1 MFNNENNN
9 FNNNVPN
16 APLFSNEFNNP
27 QQNDNYTSY
36 PQQDGLLKNSYDN
49 TIQNSNDQ
57 VALFSNEFKP
67 VSNEYDN
74 SYQNIPPQN
83 NNMNSINSQ
92 TPLFSGNNYNTL
104 NQVTNS
110 YQNNNMNSINP
121 QTSLFSGNNSNTLN
135 QVTNSYQNN
144 EPLDVPPQLSEIKNL
159 SDATISY
166 APTMDVLDPMNIM
179 PEEKTS
185 VDPLEAYDNGYLN
198 SNMNINPSDNQ
209 INNNPNSIS
218 LNNNVPLPKIN
229 NNTYYNTNTSGT
241 LINNSNPLIFN
252 NNQDNLNTKSISN
265 LIQPNNNFNTN
276 VDLSKNLISQPTTDL
291 DNNHFSIQ
299 SNEESNP
306 DNNIN
311 QNKNNNVENTSLPYE
326 IIQNKSLNKDTNEN
340 ESSFLGLDDEFNND
354 SLNMVEIND
363 NVAKEER
370 PEEITEKGTD
380 ALERIKAL
388 IDNLNKEG
396 KKVDIQEFDFDN
408 LVQLVIKIYN

>member
-1 MFNNENNN
+1 MFNNYNNNNNNNENNE
-9 FNNNVPN
+9 FNNNNNN
-16 APLFSNEFNNP
+16 APLFSNEF
-27 QQNDNYTSY
+27 
-36 PQQDGLLKNSYDN
+36 KN
-49 TIQNSNDQ
+49 T
-57 VALFSNEFKP
+57 
-67 VSNEYDN
+67 SNEYINN

-92 TPLFSGNNYNTL
+92 TPLFSGNNY
-104 NQVTNS
+104 
-110 YQNNNMNSINP
+110 
-121 QTSLFSGNNSNTLN
+121 NTLN

-209 INNNPNSIS
+209 INNNSNSIS
-218 LNNNVPLPKIN
+218 LNNNVPLPKID

-252 NNQDNLNTKSISN
+252 NNQDSLNTKSISN

-363 NVAKEER
+363 NVAKEESL
-370 PEEITEKGTD
+370 EEITEKGTD

>member
-83 NNMNSINSQ
+83 NNMNSINPQ
-92 TPLFSGNNYNTL
+92 TPLFSGNNY
-104 NQVTNS
+104 
-110 YQNNNMNSINP
+110 
-121 QTSLFSGNNSNTLN
+121 NTLN

-218 LNNNVPLPKIN
+218 LNNNVPLPKID

-299 SNEESNP
+299 SNEESNQ

>member
-1 MFNNENNN
+1 MFNNYNNNNENNE
-9 FNNNVPN
+9 FNNN
-16 APLFSNEFNNP
+16 APLFSNEFNNSSNNNQYSSYQTP
-27 QQNDNYTSY
+27 EVSLNNAYDKTS
-36 PQQDGLLKNSYDN
+36 QDPNN
-49 TIQNSNDQ
+49 PN
-57 VALFSNEFKP
+57 ALFSNEFKNT
-67 VSNEYDN
+67 SNEYIN
-74 SYQNIPPQN
+74 NLYQNIPPQN
-83 NNMNSINSQ
+83 NNMNSINPQ

-110 YQNNNMNSINP
+110 YQNN
-121 QTSLFSGNNSNTLN
+121 
-135 QVTNSYQNN
+135 
-144 EPLDVPPQLSEIKNL
+144 EPLDVPPQLNEIKNL

-198 SNMNINPSDNQ
+198 SNMNINPSGNQ
-209 INNNPNSIS
+209 INNNNPNSIS
-218 LNNNVPLPKIN
+218 LNNNVPLPKID
-229 NNTYYNTNTSGT
+229 NNTYYNTNTSST

-252 NNQDNLNTKSISN
+252 TNQDNLNTKSISN
-265 LIQPNNNFNTN
+265 LIQPSNNFNTN
-276 VDLSKNLISQPTTDL
+276 VDLSKNLTNQPPTDL
-291 DNNHFSIQ
+291 DDNRFSVQ
-299 SNEESNP
+299 SNEELNP

-311 QNKNNNVENTSLPYE
+311 QIKNNNIENTSLPYE

-354 SLNMVEIND
+354 SLDMVEIND
-363 NVAKEER
+363 NVTKEER
-370 PEEITEKGTD
+370 PEKITEKGTD

-388 IDNLNKEG
+388 IDSLNKEG

>member
-74 SYQNIPPQN
+74 LYQNIQPQN
-83 NNMNSINSQ
+83 NLNSYSPQ
-92 TPLFSGNNYNTL
+92 TP
-104 NQVTNS
+104 
-110 YQNNNMNSINP
+110 
-121 QTSLFSGNNSNTLN
+121 LFSGNNSNTLN

-209 INNNPNSIS
+209 INNI
-218 LNNNVPLPKIN
+218 
-229 NNTYYNTNTSGT
+229 
-241 LINNSNPLIFN
+241 
-252 NNQDNLNTKSISN
+252 
-265 LIQPNNNFNTN
+265 
-276 VDLSKNLISQPTTDL
+276 
-291 DNNHFSIQ
+291 
-299 SNEESNP
+299 
-306 DNNIN
+306 
-311 QNKNNNVENTSLPYE
+311 
-326 IIQNKSLNKDTNEN
+326 
-340 ESSFLGLDDEFNND
+340 
-354 SLNMVEIND
+354 
-363 NVAKEER
+363 
-370 PEEITEKGTD
+370 
-380 ALERIKAL
+380 
-388 IDNLNKEG
+388 
-396 KKVDIQEFDFDN
+396 
-408 LVQLVIKIYN
+408 

>member
-1 MFNNENNN
+1 MFNNYNNNNENNE
-9 FNNNVPN
+9 FNNN
-16 APLFSNEFNNP
+16 APLFSNEFNNSSNNNQYSSYQTP
-27 QQNDNYTSY
+27 DVSLNNAYGKTS
-36 PQQDGLLKNSYDN
+36 
-49 TIQNSNDQ
+49 Q
-57 VALFSNEFKP
+57 VPNALFSNEFKNT
-67 VSNEYDN
+67 SNEYIN
-74 SYQNIPPQN
+74 NLYQNIPPQN
-83 NNMNSINSQ
+83 NNMNSINPQ

-104 NQVTNS
+104 NQD
-110 YQNNNMNSINP
+110 
-121 QTSLFSGNNSNTLN
+121 
-135 QVTNSYQNN
+135 TNSYQNN
-144 EPLDVPPQLSEIKNL
+144 EPLDVPPQLNEIKNL

-166 APTMDVLDPMNIM
+166 APTMEVLDPMNIM

-218 LNNNVPLPKIN
+218 LNNNVPLPKIDN
-229 NNTYYNTNTSGT
+229 NIYYNTNASSA
-241 LINNSNPLIFN
+241 LINNSNPLNFNNSNPLNFN

-276 VDLSKNLISQPTTDL
+276 VDLSKNLISQPTTNL
-291 DNNHFSIQ
+291 DDNHFSIQ

-311 QNKNNNVENTSLPYE
+311 QTKNNNVENTSLPYE

-354 SLNMVEIND
+354 SLDMVEIND
-363 NVAKEER
+363 NVTKEER
-370 PEEITEKGTD
+370 PEEIAEKGTD